1 MRVRTMAWIGL
12 LAAGV
17 LGSGSA
23 LAVSDGDYNN
33 KDNGCSGGA
42 FNANDA
48 GRAEKGCKSLVFKIV
63 DGSGHEYFS
72 VGIPETP
79 DGTSARALNACFDLG
94 TGTRQCMH
102 VGRGGAKSL
111 PPMPGTAAHPG
122 TGLRAYFGA
131 NDNLDG
137 GEHDSSSQV
146 DNGPSDGGGIQAN
159 VSKAA
164 FTSWLAAAKAGNRS
178 YLLTHPL
185 PGADAGSGFCA
196 DGLCFSAQTQRRV
209 AYQGTSTDP
218 NDNSDVA
225 NYDGHE
231 WDPKSCSGATNDDDA
246 DSCGGQPITYW
257 EEKNGSTYVE
267 PGIQVYEDPD
277 PQGSPIGPWYP
288 IPSLYIGTCG
298 LVVGGGPVHAPKSR
312 FTNAAG
318 QLVVSTGC

>member
-1 MRVRTMAWIGL
+1 MAWIGL

-17 LGSGSA
+17 LGTGSA
-23 LAVSDGDYNN
+23 YAVSDGDYNN

-42 FNANDA
+42 FNANDPD
-48 GRAEKGCKSLVFKIV
+48 RAEEDCRSLVFKLV
-63 DGSGHEYFS
+63 DASGHEYFS

-79 DGTSARALNACFDLG
+79 DGESADELIACFDLG
-94 TGTRQCMH
+94 TGKKQCAH
-102 VGRGGAKSL
+102 VGKGGTHRMAPRRGT
-111 PPMPGTAAHPG
+111 PAHPA

-137 GEHDSSSQV
+137 GEHDSSSLV

-159 VSKAA
+159 ASKDSL
-164 FTSWLAAAKAGNRS
+164 TSWLAAARAGDRS

-185 PGADAGSGFCA
+185 PGADAGTGFCA

-218 NDNSDVA
+218 NDNADVA
-225 NYDGHE
+225 NYGNHE
-231 WDPKSCSGATNDDDA
+231 WDPQSCSGATNDDDA

-267 PGIQVYEDPD
+267 PGIQIYEDPD
-277 PQGSPIGPWYP
+277 PQGSPIGPYP
-288 IPSLYIGTCG
+288 IPALYIGTCG
-298 LVVGGGPVHAPKSR
+298 LVVGGGPVHAPASP